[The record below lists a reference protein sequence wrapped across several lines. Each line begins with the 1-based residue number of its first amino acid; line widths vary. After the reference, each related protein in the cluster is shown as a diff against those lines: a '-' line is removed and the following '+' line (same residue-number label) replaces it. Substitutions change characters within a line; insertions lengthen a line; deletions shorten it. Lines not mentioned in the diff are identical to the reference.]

1 MINKVKGV
9 YVILDPFVVRGSSLK
24 VAEEVL
30 AGGASVIQWRDK
42 LRDKGDQI
50 IECQQLRELCDHY
63 EALFIIND
71 HVDLAVAT
79 GADGVHLGQHDLPV
93 TVARS
98 LLGPDKIIGKS
109 NALVDEAL
117 SAHSQGADY
126 VAVGAIFPT
135 QTKSNTRPAGLE
147 TLVDVRKIVSNPIVA
162 IGGITEITA
171 PIVIESGADAVAVIT
186 AILNSDDPRKA
197 TQRLVEKVNF
207 ALSMRG

>member
-117 SAHSQGADY
+117 SAQSQGADY

-207 ALSMRG
+207 ALSMRE

>member
-63 EALFIIND
+63 EALFIVND

-109 NALVDEAL
+109 NALVDEAI
-117 SAHSQGADY
+117 SAQSQGADY

>member
-117 SAHSQGADY
+117 SAQSQGADY